1 MPNVRGG
8 FQVIRLLW
16 RTDGHLS
23 DHTPTSRTDV
33 WSDTILDKIRQIGQL
48 ATDHACH
55 AVLDGGDL
63 FHDKTPGKTSHA
75 LMSRLYEVQTA
86 YPCPIYGN
94 VGNHDCRLGQ
104 FEFLQEGPLG
114 SLFSSGVMKRC
125 FNEHEVHIRED
136 GVHVRIVG
144 IPYHGPKYDLDRF
157 RAVCKGSE
165 DHLIVLAHVLASPQ
179 GGEMFANEDIIKY
192 QDLLTLCPGASVFC
206 FGHWHKDQGIARLG
220 RMQVVNVGSFSRGSL
235 SQDDLDRIPSV
246 ALLRCSRESV
256 DIEQIMLRVKPCAQV
271 FDLRKRAVEELQTAI
286 VDKFVRTL
294 QTDLQTKSSEDLP
307 EVLAGLSDVPAQVRE
322 RAMAY
327 LERNR

>member
-1 MPNVRGG
+1 M
-8 FQVIRLLW
+8 IRLLW

-33 WSDTILDKIRQIGQL
+33 WADTILGKIRQIGQL
-48 ATDHACH
+48 AASYQCH

-75 LMSRLYEVQTA
+75 LMSRLYEVQRA

-114 SLFSSGVMKRC
+114 SLFSSGVMHPC
-125 FNEHEVHIRED
+125 FNEHEVHLRD
-136 GVHVRIVG
+136 PGVHVRIVG

-157 RAVCKGSE
+157 RAIRKGSE
-165 DHLIVLAHVLASPQ
+165 DHLIILAHVLASPQ
-179 GGEMFANEDIIKY
+179 GGDMFANEDIIRY
-192 QDLLTLCPGASVFC
+192 QDLLTLCPEASVVC
-206 FGHWHKDQGIARLG
+206 FGHWHKDQGVADLG
-220 RMQVVNVGSFSRGSL
+220 SMQVVNVGSFSRGSL
-235 SQDDLDRIPSV
+235 SQDNLDRIPSV
-246 ALLRCSRESV
+246 ALLRCSKDRVE
-256 DIEQIMLRVKPCAQV
+256 IEQIPLRVEPPSQV
-271 FDLRKRAVEELQTAI
+271 FDLRKRATEELQTAI
-286 VDKFVRTL
+286 VDRFVRTL
-294 QTDLQTKSSEDLP
+294 QTDLRAKSSSSLP
-307 EVLAGLSDVPAQVRE
+307 DILAGLRDVPAQVRE